1 VEFKLVLV
9 RTALGAA
16 PAVAELKREGL
27 LVAVEGNKLRSDL
40 RKRFSAKLLMG
51 VPAWAISEASS
62 GAETFKAEV
71 AAEGAKVHSWVEL
84 RRRRQSAGFGVE
96 EEFKFSERKV

>member
-1 VEFKLVLV
+1 MEFKLVLV
-9 RTALGAA
+9 RTALGAV

-27 LVAVEGNKLRSDL
+27 LVAVEGHKHRNDL

-62 GAETFKAEV
+62 GAETFKAEA
-71 AAEGAKVHSWVEL
+71 AAEGAKLHSWVEL
-84 RRRRQSAGFGVE
+84 RRRRQGAGFSIE
-96 EEFKFSERKV
+96 EEVKFSERKI